1 MLRTPWAWITLGA
14 IGTGLVV
21 GRADVWCWLV
31 GFVLFVSAAATFFM
45 RLRLLGPVRSR
56 GKGPGV
62 ALTFDD
68 GPTPGVTDAL
78 LDLLEEHGA
87 QATFFVVG
95 KKARTHPD
103 LLRRAAEAGHQIGNH
118 SDQHSY
124 WMNFFF
130 SRRMRRDL
138 AACQD
143 TVRETTGTAPTCFR
157 PPVGLMN
164 HCTYS
169 VADELGLT
177 VTAWTV
183 RSFDTILSPAATARR
198 VLKQSQ
204 DGAIILLHDTGDAVA
219 VTRSILAGLRERNL
233 SPVRLD
239 RLG

>member
-1 MLRTPWAWITLGA
+1 MRTPWAWLTLGA
-14 IGTGLVV
+14 IAAGLIA
-21 GRADVWCWLV
+21 GRADIWWWVA
-31 GFVLFVSAAATFFM
+31 GFVLVLAAAATFFM
-45 RLRLLGPVRSR
+45 RSRLLGPVQSR

-95 KKARTHPD
+95 KKARAHRE
-103 LLRRAAEAGHQIGNH
+103 LLRRCADAGHQIGNH

-130 SRRMRRDL
+130 AQRMRRDL
-138 AACQD
+138 AACQE
-143 TVRETTGTAPTCFR
+143 TVLETTGTAPICFR

-164 HCTYS
+164 HCTYK
-169 VADELGLT
+169 VTRALGMT

-183 RSFDTILSPAATARR
+183 RSFDTVLSTPATARR
-198 VLKQSQ
+198 VLKRSR

-219 VTRSILAGLRERNL
+219 TTRLILDGLRQRNL
-233 SPVRLD
+233 SSVRLD